1 MAKIVLIVSVF
12 IGVLGSLWQI
22 VLGKDSRAHSATGDG
37 LDGSPSSCASAADAG
52 CDGADGGD
60 GGGDGGGD

>member
-12 IGVLGSLWQI
+12 IGVLGSLWRI
-22 VLGKDSRAHSATGDG
+22 ILGKDSRAHTGTGDG
-37 LDGSPSSCASAADAG
+37 LDGSPSSCASASDAG
-52 CDGADGGD
+52 CD